1 MGAAVAVSYGISRW
15 RRMASWGTTEGEALA
30 NLPGDE
36 LVGQAKYRST
46 HAVTIDAAA
55 GDVWP
60 WLVQMGQGRGG
71 LYDAAFIGMGVAL
84 LRGPIRHL

>member
-1 MGAAVAVSYGISRW
+1 
-15 RRMASWGTTEGEALA
+15 MASWGTTEVETLA
-30 NLPGDE
+30 NLPATSW
-36 LVGQAKYRST
+36 LVKPST
-46 HAVTIDAAA
+46 AAPAPVTIDAAA

-71 LYDAAFIGMGVAL
+71 LYDAAFVGMGVAL